1 MDIPVHSRRGFQVF
15 SGFSYF
21 QAICRPQNAYGYVPV
36 HSRDFQ
42 GFSDFPIFRL
52 FAGRKT
58 LYGYTIH
65 VHVPVHSRDFQGFSY

>member
-1 MDIPVHSRRGFQVF
+1 MVGCIAGRKTHMDI
-15 SGFSYF
+15 
-21 QAICRPQNAYGYVPV
+21 PV

-58 LYGYTIH
+58 RRYAPAL
-65 VHVPVHSRDFQGFSY
+65 